1 MRWQHIHWIY
11 RGHAVMK
18 GWLFDAIN
26 KTTAFRHPPPR
37 DDGII
42 PKSLE
47 KSLVI
52 SQLNGEE
59 SKFVQSS
66 NDDAKALSSKLF
78 MDCKEGSLW
87 YEKFSSVS
95 SESTRTLA

>member
-1 MRWQHIHWIY
+1 MQ
-11 RGHAVMK
+11 
-18 GWLFDAIN
+18 GWLFEAIN
-26 KTTAFRHPPPR
+26 KTTAFRNPG
-37 DDGII
+37 DLDII